1 MSLVYYFAVTCFLL
15 VCAILCGV
23 ILLQESKTSGMGSSF
38 GGEASSSVFGT
49 STADVLK
56 KFTAYVA
63 AIFFTLCVVLS
74 FWTATLGRTQTRQAP
89 TVEQQQK

>member
-1 MSLVYYFAVTCFLL
+1 MSLVYYFAIACFLI
-15 VCAILCGV
+15 VCAILIGV

-56 KFTAYVA
+56 KFTAYMA
-63 AIFFTLCVVLS
+63 AIFFALCLILS
-74 FWTATLGRTQTRQAP
+74 FWTNSLGRTQSREAP
-89 TVEQQQK
+89 TVEQHQK